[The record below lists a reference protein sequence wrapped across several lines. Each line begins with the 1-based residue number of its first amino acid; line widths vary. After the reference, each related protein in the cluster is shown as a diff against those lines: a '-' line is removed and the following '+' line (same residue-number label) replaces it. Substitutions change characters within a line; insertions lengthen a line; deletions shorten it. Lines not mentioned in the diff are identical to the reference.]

1 MRRATSVIVAA
12 LLATAALRVSAQSP
26 VPTGPSSFARIA
38 AKKTSPSLLPGTRTG
53 LLTTIQG
60 NALNATNGSL
70 PDSLVRLRDARFG
83 RIVDTQMTDKS
94 GLFAFKVMDPGSYV
108 VEIVNPAD
116 SAVLAAS
123 QLINVNLGEAVTAVV
138 KLPFRPSLLGGVLG
152 NTAPQAVAVTTS
164 AATSGI
170 LSAVIANQAE
180 PVSP

>member
-1 MRRATSVIVAA
+1 MKRNGTVIVAA
-12 LLATAALRVSAQSP
+12 LVATAALHVSAQSRI
-26 VPTGPSSFARIA
+26 PSTPGTSARLGA
-38 AKKTSPSLLPGTRTG
+38 STSGRLLPGTKAG
-53 LLTTIQG
+53 LLSTIQG

-83 RIVDTQMTDKS
+83 RIVDTQMTDKA
-94 GLFAFKVMDPGSYV
+94 GLFAFKVLDPGSYI

-123 QLINVNLGEAVTAVV
+123 QLISVNIGEAVSAVV
-138 KLPFRPSLLGGVLG
+138 KLPFRAVPYGGILGT
-152 NTAPQAVAVTTS
+152 TAPQALAVTTS

-170 LSAVIANQAE
+170 LSSVITNQAE